1 MQPIKTLLAILIASS
16 LTACTT
22 QTSVSTSP
30 TSATTTQTASQSQS
44 KTQNDDNHIQVVF
57 LNKDESIK
65 LLATTDDYIEVL
77 SPFDWQA
84 KFKSER
90 PLTQQELQD
99 YYAKAVVN
107 WDAASKQKVMTAVE
121 VLQRKIADMHLN
133 MPANLKFVLTNG
145 LVEAGA
151 AYTRDDYIVLTTN
164 FLTMP
169 QADINHLVAH
179 EFSHVYSR
187 YNRNQRD
194 KLYATVNFK
203 KIPPLDLP
211 SEINALRI
219 SNPDSPQIHYGIDL
233 DYQGKV
239 YTFVPLSLS
248 AEPYD
253 VATNLPF
260 FAYLNDG
267 LLAVETVNGKSK
279 PVYINNQPLFVAQ
292 EDTNYLAR
300 VQPNADYMNDPEEVL
315 AENFSNWV
323 VGNKLKH
330 QAPVDRLL
338 KVMQEIH

>member
-1 MQPIKTLLAILIASS
+1 MQPIKTLLTILIVSS
-16 LTACTT
+16 LTACAT
-22 QTSVSTSP
+22 QTTVPAS
-30 TSATTTQTASQSQS
+30 QTATVKPVSQAQS
-44 KTQNDDNHIQVVF
+44 SDQTLQVEFVNKNDAT
-57 LNKDESIK
+57 K
-65 LLATTDDYIEVL
+65 LLATADDYTQAL
-77 SPFDWQA
+77 SSFDWQA

-99 YYAKAVVN
+99 YYAKAAVN
-107 WDAASKQKVMTAVE
+107 WDAASKQKVMIAVDL
-121 VLQRKIADMHLN
+121 LQRKIAPLHLN
-133 MPANLKFVLTNG
+133 KPPTLKILLTNG

-151 AYTRDDYIVLTTN
+151 AYTREDYIVLTTN
-164 FLTMP
+164 FLQES

-211 SEINALRI
+211 SEIDALRI
-219 SNPDSPQIHYGIDL
+219 TNPDSPQIHYGIDL

-239 YTFVPLSLS
+239 YTFVPLSVS
-248 AEPYD
+248 DGPYD
-253 VATNLPF
+253 VASNLPF

-279 PVYINNQPLFVAQ
+279 PIYINNQPLFVAQ

-315 AENFSNWV
+315 AENFSYWV
-323 VGNKLKH
+323 AGKH
-330 QAPVDRLL
+330 ITHRAPVDKLL
-338 KVMQEIH
+338 ATMKAIR